1 MKALTCQIPDSL
13 YAALQRRR
21 NGDNETYD
29 HIVAEALS
37 KSLDTPIHTLFQ
49 VSTSAALVEGVY
61 QGAVRVSRL
70 LRHGDFGLGTFVDL
84 DGEMVVLDG
93 VCYQISATGTVAPV
107 DGARLI
113 PYAVVTRFSAAFRA
127 DHRKIPNI
135 DVLVAA
141 CDQLRDSNNIFY
153 AFRVRGAFHSVKTR
167 AMRTVVEGT
176 TLKRAASAQQE
187 FCFEQLRGT
196 LIGLWSP
203 AFAASFSVPGYHF
216 HFLSEDRQR
225 GGHVL
230 ACDAEDVDI
239 EGCSINEMHVSL
251 PETKEFLQADLT
263 RDPVKDL
270 LAAERSRDQ
279 GEPIGTT

>member
-1 MKALTCQIPDSL
+1 MRPITCQIPDSL
-13 YAALQRRR
+13 YAALQRRM
-21 NGDNETYD
+21 NADNETCD

-37 KSLDTPIHTLFQ
+37 QSLDTPIHTLFQ

-84 DGEMVVLDG
+84 DGEMAVLDG
-93 VCYQISATGTVAPV
+93 VCYQISATGAVAPV
-107 DGARLI
+107 DGDRLI
-113 PYAVVTRFSAAFRA
+113 PYAVVTRFSATFRA
-127 DHRKIPNI
+127 DHQEIPNV
-135 DVLVAA
+135 DALVAA
-141 CDQLRDSNNIFY
+141 CDQLRNSNNIFY
-153 AFRVRGAFHSVKTR
+153 AFRARGTFHTVNTR
-167 AMRTVVEGT
+167 VMKPVLQGA
-176 TLKRAASAQQE
+176 TLKMAASAQQE

-203 AFAASFSVPGYHF
+203 GFAASFSVPGYHF
-216 HFLSEDRQR
+216 HFLSEDRQK

-230 ACDAEDVDI
+230 ECRASDVDI
-239 EGCSINEMHVSL
+239 EGCFINEMHVSL

-270 LAAERSRDQ
+270 VDAEYGRDRQ
-279 GEPIGTT
+279 EPIRTT